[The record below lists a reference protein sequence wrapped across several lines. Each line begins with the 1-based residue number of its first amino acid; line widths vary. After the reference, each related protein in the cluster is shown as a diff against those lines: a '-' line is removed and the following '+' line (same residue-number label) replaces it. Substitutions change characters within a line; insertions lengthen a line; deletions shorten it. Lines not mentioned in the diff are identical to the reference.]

1 MNMREIIDFFYDEA
15 RAAREGNEYTKPKYA
30 KAQAIENVGS
40 MINNVFHGKTI
51 HQWLPNVHMSFMN
64 TMLELDSNPVKNSMD
79 EEEIEGYKYALE
91 MLTLIADDYNI
102 VL

>member
-15 RAAREGNEYTKPKYA
+15 RSAREGNEYTKSKYA
-30 KAQAIENVGS
+30 KAQAIETVGS

-51 HQWLPNVHMSFMN
+51 NDWLPNVHNSFMN
-64 TMLELDSNPVKNSMD
+64 TLLDLESNPVKNSMV